1 VNSQII
7 SRSGHKKLNANN
19 QELGQEFMAEKV
31 KIFTAAYSQAQNQTK
46 ACISNLN
53 RKSNIVLE

>member
-7 SRSGHKKLNANN
+7 SRSGHKKLNTNN

-46 ACISNLN
+46 ACISNLH
-53 RKSNIVLE
+53 RKK